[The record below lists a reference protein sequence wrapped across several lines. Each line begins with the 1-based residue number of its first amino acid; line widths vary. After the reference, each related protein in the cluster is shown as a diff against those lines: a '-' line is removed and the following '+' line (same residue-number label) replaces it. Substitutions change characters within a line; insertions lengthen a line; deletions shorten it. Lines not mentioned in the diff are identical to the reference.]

1 MLLPILFAEGALP
14 IAGCRLR
21 FANDMPIRKCRCG
34 LKREGADSTAFEEL
48 IGAGPLPVVVVR
60 IQEFRVFLSC

>member
-1 MLLPILFAEGALP
+1 
-14 IAGCRLR
+14 
-21 FANDMPIRKCRCG
+21 MPIRKCRCG
-34 LKREGADSTAFEEL
+34 LKREGADSTAFEER